1 MRAPRATSAYRIAN
15 EQLTLALTLLLVGG
29 IVVVS
34 AAATLCGSLLLV
46 LAMLALSFQ
55 MTRNHHLALVRQ
67 SIPVT
72 PARTPQLTRLVQE
85 CRLKLQPGEIETYV
99 TPSRMLNAYTFGVS
113 SPKVVVLY
121 SSLLDVMDADE
132 LRFIVGHEMGH
143 VRLGH
148 TWLNSMIGG
157 LAGVPSPFIVAALL
171 ALAFRSWNRSCEFS
185 ADRAGLLACG
195 KPEKAITA
203 LIKLVAP
210 QAASS
215 PQAMQRV
222 YQMLD
227 AQDEHPG
234 QVLAELVATHPLMI
248 RRLEMLQ
255 RYANTEEYRRLQA
268 LVDSNL
274 SPA

>member
-1 MRAPRATSAYRIAN
+1 MPVPRATSAYRIAN

-29 IVVVS
+29 IVLVS
-34 AAATLCGSLLLV
+34 AAATLCSSLLLV
-46 LAMLALSFQ
+46 LALLVLSFQ
-55 MTRNHHLALVRQ
+55 MTRSHHLSLVRQ

-72 PARTPQLTRLVQE
+72 PARAPQLARLMQE
-85 CRLKLQPGEIETYV
+85 CQLKLQPGEIETYV
-99 TPSRMLNAYTFGVS
+99 TPSRTLNAYTFGVS

-132 LRFIVGHEMGH
+132 LRFIVGHELGH

-148 TWLNSMIGG
+148 TWLNSLIGG
-157 LAGVPSPFIVAALL
+157 LAGVPSPFIAAALL
-171 ALAFRSWNRSCEFS
+171 ALAFRSWNRACEFS

-234 QVLAELVATHPLMI
+234 QLLAELVATHPLMI

-255 RYANTEEYRRLQA
+255 RYARTEEYTRLQA
-268 LVDSNL
+268 LVDGNL
-274 SPA
+274 SAA

>member
-1 MRAPRATSAYRIAN
+1 MRAPRATSAYRIPN
-15 EQLTLALTLLLVGG
+15 EQFTLALTLLLVGG
-29 IVVVS
+29 IVIIS

-46 LAMLALSFQ
+46 LALLALSFQ
-55 MTRNHHLALVRQ
+55 MTRSHHLSLVRQ

-72 PARTPQLTRLVQE
+72 PARAPQLARLVQE
-85 CRLKLQPGEIETYV
+85 CQLKLQPGEIETYL

-132 LRFIVGHEMGH
+132 LRFIVGHELGH

-148 TWLNSMIGG
+148 TWLNSLIGG
-157 LAGVPSPFIVAALL
+157 LAGVPSPFIAAALL
-171 ALAFRSWNRSCEFS
+171 ALAFRSWNRACEFS

-255 RYANTEEYRRLQA
+255 RYARTDEYRRLQA
-268 LVDSNL
+268 LVDGNL
-274 SPA
+274 SAA

>member
-29 IVVVS
+29 IVIVS

-46 LAMLALSFQ
+46 LAMLALSYQ
-55 MTRNHHLALVRQ
+55 MTRSHHLSLVRQ

-72 PARTPQLTRLVQE
+72 PRRAPQLTSLVQE
-85 CRLKLQPGEIETYV
+85 CQLKLQPGEIETYV

-132 LRFIVGHEMGH
+132 LRFIIGHELGH

-148 TWLNSMIGG
+148 TWLNSLIGG
-157 LAGVPSPFIVAALL
+157 LAGVPSPFIAAALL
-171 ALAFRSWNRSCEFS
+171 ALAFRSWNRACEFS

-255 RYANTEEYRRLQA
+255 RYARTEEYRRLQA
-268 LVDSNL
+268 LVDGNL
-274 SPA
+274 STA